1 MKFRVFSF
9 IFLFGLSLSGSAA
22 IAQTTI
28 TYTVEY
34 TYDAQSRLTE
44 AFYSGNASIAYNYD
58 TTGNLLTVTTE
69 AADDVAT
76 EEETGLPV
84 RFELQGNYPNPFN
97 PVTTIVFDLPETA
110 QVGVEMID
118 VLGRRVLVLP
128 ARTVQAGFR
137 RALSV
142 DASELASGVY
152 FYRLRVQ
159 TKERVQVK
167 TGRVVMIK

>member
-9 IFLFGLSLSGSAA
+9 SFLFGLALSASAA
-22 IAQTTI
+22 FAQTTI
-28 TYTVEY
+28 TYAVEY
-34 TYDAQSRLTE
+34 TYDAQSRLTR
-44 AFYSGNASIAYNYD
+44 ASYSGNASVTYNYD
-58 TTGNLLTVTTE
+58 TTGNLLGVVTD

-97 PVTTIVFDLPETA
+97 PVTTILFDLPETA
-110 QVGVEMID
+110 QVQVELID
-118 VLGRRVLVLP
+118 VLGRRVLALP

-152 FYRLRVQ
+152 FYRVSVK
-159 TKERVQVK
+159 TKARVQVK